1 MKEQIKVSNSFSF
14 SRKLMKQDARR
25 NLKRHYLFFV
35 VVCLVSLLVQAEFV
49 TTDYVIKLRSQFI
62 SDVVEAAQ
70 GTFAEETVAQVG
82 EKVNVILGSYLGI
95 SAVFLAYVLPLL
107 LLILSIVLLPVA
119 GLTELQTGIS
129 AIGIVVLYYIVLALF
144 RSKLNRVYSF
154 SIEKYQKQK

>member
-1 MKEQIKVSNSFSF
+1 MKKVDKIEHEGTVIEIGKDTVSVEIVNKSACASCH
-14 SRKLMKQDARR
+14 ARG
-25 NLKRHYLFFV
+25 
-35 VVCLVSLLVQAEFV
+35 VCNASEESVRVIEIPYTISSLVE
-49 TTDYVIKLRSQFI
+49 DY
-62 SDVVEAAQ
+62 
-70 GTFAEETVAQVG
+70 QVG

-95 SAVFLAYVLPLL
+95 SAVFLAYVLPLV

-129 AIGIVVLYYIVLALF
+129 AIGIVALYYIVLALF